1 MSKSEFRW
9 CAARSATV
17 LALLLSLTI
26 AGCGGGGAKSLT
38 AVAPGASNPV
48 TPAPGAGGTVS
59 TATASVKVALT
70 DPATGAARTSISS
83 GSPAKVSALIKD
95 AAGAPVSGAV
105 VTFSTDSNVATLTP
119 SSGTALT
126 DTGGLASVTMQVAS
140 VSANGAATISAS
152 SQIPDSKSTSGTAQ
166 VIGST
171 GYVIGAANI
180 SLSNPLLL
188 GLSTLSAFGTTS
200 VTATVLND
208 GALYTTPLGVSFSS
222 PCASNGK
229 AVLTPTV
236 TTING
241 LAIASYLDNGC
252 AGPDTITATVGGL
265 NQSASNTLIVSAPST
280 GSIQFVSATPKT
292 ITLKG
297 TGGAGLQETAR
308 VTFKVVDVA
317 GNPIGGKSVTF
328 ALSTTLGGISLTS
341 TSAISDAI
349 TGQVVTGVQSGT
361 FNTPVRV
368 KASTVSGSTT
378 LATQSDQLTIT
389 TGVPTQPSFSL
400 SASTFNV
407 EGWDIDGAATIL
419 TARMADHFSNPVP
432 DGTAVNFISEGG
444 KVEGSCLTTTKP
456 IGSGNEGGV
465 CSVTLVSQAL
475 RPSNGRVTVLAF
487 AIGEEG
493 FIDLNSNGW
502 ADRSPNELVDANG
515 NSTDLGEAFVDFN
528 EDNVRDAN
536 EPFVDFNSDG
546 IFQAVGDGK
555 FNGVLCDETAPN
567 RSSAGTCSPTKSL
580 HVRGHVA
587 IVLSGSHPVISL
599 DQSPLQ
605 LDHCVNSGVFNNTPR
620 TLTFTLSDLHGN
632 VMPAGTKVEF
642 ASTNGTIVAQGGD
655 YPVGNSNA
663 CMDAVGPVG
672 LLPFVVAGSAFA
684 PGLCPPPAARLA
696 RYDVVLKS
704 DATQDKTT
712 GVCTNTDT
720 TGFLNIK
727 VTTPGGTITTVPV
740 DVND

>member
-1 MSKSEFRW
+1 VFKTDCRW
-9 CAARSATV
+9 WRAAGSASV
-17 LALLLSLTI
+17 FAMLLSLTI

-38 AVAPGASNPV
+38 AETPVATPV
-48 TPAPGAGGTVS
+48 TPTPGGGGTVT

-70 DPATGAARTSISS
+70 DPSTGAARTSISS
-83 GSPAKVSALIKD
+83 GSPAKVSASVKD
-95 AAGAPVSGAV
+95 AAGAAVAGAV
-105 VTFSTDSNVATLTP
+105 VTFSTDSNFATLTP

-126 DTGGLASVTMQVAS
+126 DSGGLASVTMAVAS

-152 SQIPDSKSTSGTAQ
+152 TQIPDSKSTGGSAE

-200 VTATVLND
+200 VTATVLD
-208 GALYTTPLGVSFSS
+208 GGALFTTPLGVSFSS

-265 NQSASNTLIVSAPST
+265 NQSASNTLIVLAPAT
-280 GSIQFVSATPKT
+280 GSIQFVSAVPKT

-317 GNPIGGKSVTF
+317 GNPIGGKSVAF

-341 TSAISDAI
+341 SSAISDAI

-368 KASTVSGSTT
+368 KASTGSGSTT

-389 TGVPTQPSFSL
+389 TGIPTQPSFSF
-400 SASTFNV
+400 SASTFNI
-407 EGWDIDGAATIL
+407 EGWEVDGAATIL
-419 TARMADHFSNPVP
+419 TARMADHFGNPVP
-432 DGTAVNFISEGG
+432 DDTAVNFISEGG
-444 KVEGSCLTTTKP
+444 KVEGSCLTTTRP
-456 IGSGNEGGV
+456 SGSGNEGGV
-465 CSVTLVSQAL
+465 CSVTLVSQNL
-475 RPSNGRVTVLAF
+475 RPTNGRVTVLAF

-493 FIDLNSNGW
+493 FTDLNSNGW
-502 ADRSPNELVDANG
+502 ADMSPNELVDANG

-528 EDNVRDAN
+528 ENGVRDAN
-536 EPFVDFNSDG
+536 EPFVDFNNDKV
-546 IFQAVGDGK
+546 FQAVGDGK
-555 FNGVLCDETAPN
+555 FNGVLCDENVPN
-567 RSSAGTCSPTKSL
+567 RSSPGTCSSTKSL
-580 HVRGHVA
+580 HVRGDVA
-587 IVLSGSHPVISL
+587 IVLSGSHPVITTEPS
-599 DQSPLQ
+599 SVQ
-605 LDHCVNSGVFNNTPR
+605 LDVCTGGTPFPNVQK

-642 ASTNGTIVAQGGD
+642 ATTNGKIIGQTGD

-663 CMDAVGPVG
+663 CMDAGNLLANVLLGPV
-672 LLPFVVAGSAFA
+672 FDAA
-684 PGLCPPPAARLA
+684 LCPASAPRLVP
-696 RYDVVLKS
+696 YTVVLKS

-712 GVCTNTDT
+712 LECTNADS
-720 TGFLNIK
+720 TGFLSIK
-727 VTTPGGTITTVPV
+727 ITTPGGTATTASV